1 MGGGRAGGGPRSPLA
16 RGGHAGW
23 VRDLHGLEV
32 LDLEGASA
40 LVEVRQ
46 DGAEQHLVA
55 EATRRGDVHEFV
67 RVRPALS
74 EIYREATA

>member
-1 MGGGRAGGGPRSPLA
+1 M
-16 RGGHAGW
+16 
-23 VRDLHGLEV
+23 RDQSGLEV
-32 LDLEGASA
+32 LDLDGGTA

-46 DGAEQHLVA
+46 EGAEQRLVA
-55 EATRRGDVHEFV
+55 EATSRGDVHEFV

>member
-1 MGGGRAGGGPRSPLA
+1 VPRFRLVLGGD
-16 RGGHAGW
+16 AGW
-23 VRDLHGLEV
+23 VRDHRGLEV
-32 LDLEGASA
+32 IDVDGPTA
-40 LVEVRQ
+40 LVEVR
-46 DGAEQHLVA
+46 DGGAEQQLVA

>member
-1 MGGGRAGGGPRSPLA
+1 VPRFRLVLGGD
-16 RGGHAGW
+16 AGW
-23 VRDLHGLEV
+23 VRDQQGLEV
-32 LDLEGASA
+32 LDLDGGTA
-40 LVEVRQ
+40 LVEVRH